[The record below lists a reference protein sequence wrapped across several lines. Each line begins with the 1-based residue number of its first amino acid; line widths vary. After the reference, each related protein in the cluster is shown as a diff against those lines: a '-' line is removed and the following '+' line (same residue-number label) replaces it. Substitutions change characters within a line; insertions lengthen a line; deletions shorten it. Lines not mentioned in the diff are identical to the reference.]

1 VGLRA
6 RITCV
11 KNKVSLP
18 GRVAEVEINY
28 PLGAGLYPETGMG
41 EVEQRW
47 TERESA
53 VV

>member
-6 RITCV
+6 RITCI

-18 GRVAEVEINY
+18 GRVAEIEINY
-28 PLGAGLYPETGMG
+28 PLGAGLYPETRLA
-41 EVEQRW
+41 EVEQGW